1 VRPVR
6 RAQGLHGVGQ
16 VVAVELAQ
24 YGAVRSGDRRDA
36 GRLGQL
42 QVEPLVAAV
51 ELRPARCTVHL
62 LDQVLQPGEVGG
74 GGVPGGEV
82 GDAAFQGEAVVDQ
95 AVDRFGVR
103 AAVVGGH
110 DGAAGM
116 SFTDG

>member
-1 VRPVR
+1 MRPVR

-62 LDQVLQPGEVGG
+62 LDQVLQPGEVG
-74 GGVPGGEV
+74 
-82 GDAAFQGEAVVDQ
+82 DAAFQGEAVVDQ